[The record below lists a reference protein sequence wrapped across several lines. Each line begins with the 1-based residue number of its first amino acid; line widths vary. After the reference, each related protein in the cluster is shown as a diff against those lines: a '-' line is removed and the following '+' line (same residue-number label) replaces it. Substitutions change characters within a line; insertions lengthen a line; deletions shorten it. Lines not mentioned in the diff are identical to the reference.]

1 MKRNKGFTL
10 VELMIVILI
19 VGVLA
24 AVVAPIARG
33 RINTAKWAEANA
45 TAGALKTAL
54 RAYIATT
61 DPDKTD
67 FSEIEGSLGNN
78 SIASLLGF
86 TTESLNGTY
95 FNQSDYTIS
104 DVNGANGTCVVTVMS
119 THAKGPAGTGV
130 LAADGTWTI
139 TIGGG

>member
-24 AVVAPIARG
+24 AVMAPIARG

-45 TAGALKTAL
+45 TAGAIKTAL
-54 RAYIATT
+54 RAYLATT

-67 FSEIEGSLGNN
+67 FSEVEGSLGNS
-78 SIASLLGF
+78 SIASLLGY
-86 TTESLNGTY
+86 TAESLNGTY
-95 FNQSDYTIS
+95 FNQADYTIS
-104 DVNGANGTCVVTVMS
+104 DVNGADGTCVVTVIS
-119 THAKGPAGTGV
+119 THAQGPGGTGV
-130 LAADGTWTI
+130 LAANGVWSI
-139 TIGGG
+139 TGSG

>member
-24 AVVAPIARG
+24 AVSAPMMRG
-33 RINTAKWAEANA
+33 RIDTAKWAEANA
-45 TAGALKTAL
+45 AAGALKTAL
-54 RAYIATT
+54 RAYLATT

-67 FSEIEGSLGNN
+67 FLEVEGSLGSS

-86 TTESLNGTY
+86 TAGSLNGTF

-104 DVNGANGTCVVTVMS
+104 DVNGANGTCVVTITS
-119 THAKGPAGTGV
+119 THTRGPAGTGV
-130 LAADGTWTI
+130 LAANGTWSVT
-139 TIGGG
+139 TGG